1 LLSGTING
9 TNGAMMAVAMGE
21 SEVQGYIDQVCEH
34 FTARDL
40 FIGCINSPVSTTI
53 TGGAEQVDALHKVL
67 TAQGVFARKLK
78 VDVAYHSPHMKSI
91 ASKYHSLVNDLGNG
105 KPYGDVPIMVS
116 TVTGLVVEQEE
127 LRNPGYWVQNSL
139 STVRFSQAIKTLSQL
154 EQGPEGKYQKSLDI
168 TALVEIGPHSTLQ
181 GPIKDTLKEVS
192 RGVKI
197 EYYSCLLRKNPADK
211 SLLDTLGRLRCHGIP
226 MNLRK
231 INQTMEQWSHP
242 PSVLSDLPEYQF
254 NHSKTYW
261 HEGRLSKEARFRR
274 NARLDLLGKPV
285 IDWNPHEARWRN
297 FIRFSELPWTKAH
310 KVDLSI
316 SRCTLLTR
324 SDQRHMHLSR
334 RWHACHGN

>member
-1 LLSGTING
+1 
-9 TNGAMMAVAMGE
+9 MMAVAMGE
-21 SEVQGYIDQVCEH
+21 AEVQGHIDQVCKH
-34 FTARDL
+34 FKARDL
-40 FIGCINSPVSTTI
+40 FIGCINSPISTTI

-67 TAQGVFARKLK
+67 SAQSVFARKLK

-91 ASKYHSLVNDLGNG
+91 ASQYHSLVNDLGEEQ
-105 KPYGDVPIMVS
+105 PYGHVPIMVS

-139 STVRFSQAIKTLSQL
+139 SPVRFSHAIKTLCQL
-154 EQGPEGKYQKSLDI
+154 QQGPEGKYQRALDI

-181 GPIKDTLKEVS
+181 GPIKDTLKEVT
-192 RGVKI
+192 RGAKI
-197 EYYSCLLRKNPADK
+197 EYYSCLLRKSPADK
-211 SLLDTLGRLRCHGIP
+211 SLLSTLGHLHCHGIS

-231 INQTMEQWSHP
+231 NNQIVGQLSHP
-242 PSVLSDLPEYQF
+242 PSVLSGLPEYQF

-261 HEGRLSKEARFRR
+261 HEGRLSTESRFRR

-310 KVDLSI
+310 KVELSI
-316 SRCTLLTR
+316 SQGALLTR
-324 SDQRHMHLSR
+324 PDQRHMHLPR
-334 RWHACHGN
+334 RRDACHGN